1 MQFRMIINKVKKPI
15 FFLTLFGVLFWL
27 QKCAINTNLKQ
38 KNTDDYYT
46 LNTDSTE
53 NHQTENEDVSS
64 YYHSI
69 KDPKIKSIQISSEKL
84 KLVEP
89 CYYLNSEQNINI
101 DFDLLEEDPHPLQY
115 EIIHCD
121 MNWNKSD
128 LMVMEYLNGF
138 DINYIDDVLLSHGT
152 QEQYVHYHFKL
163 PNENIQFLKSGNY
176 SLNIFHEN
184 ENTNPLV
191 RLRFYVSEETAKASL
206 NITRTANIDQRNY
219 MQAVE
224 LQCNYNYNSIDDP
237 FQNLIINIQQNHQEF
252 DELWLFEPNFV
263 RDDKITFLMNED
275 RVFNG
280 GNEFRFFDM
289 SNLTTGGQN
298 TSSVFLDENGYQ
310 VKLRPEIK
318 RTYRQYLEYK
328 DFNGKFVIQSHQ
340 SDLVNT
346 QAEYASVLF
355 ELPMKKIKGDIYL
368 FGQFTNWGVH
378 DEFLMKYDSTAQ
390 KYYNKVNLKQGYYNY
405 IFVNKTG
412 EKIDARKMEGSH
424 FDANNEY
431 IIKVYYRDPIG
442 LYDRLLH
449 YQVYD
454 KNT

>member
-1 MQFRMIINKVKKPI
+1 
-15 FFLTLFGVLFWL
+15 
-27 QKCAINTNLKQ
+27 
-38 KNTDDYYT
+38 
-46 LNTDSTE
+46 
-53 NHQTENEDVSS
+53 
-64 YYHSI
+64 
-69 KDPKIKSIQISSEKL
+69 
-84 KLVEP
+84 
-89 CYYLNSEQNINI
+89 
-101 DFDLLEEDPHPLQY
+101 
-115 EIIHCD
+115 

-163 PNENIQFLKSGNY
+163 PNENIEFLKSGNY

-224 LQCNYNYNSIDDP
+224 LHCNYNYNSIDDP

-318 RTYRQYLEYK
+318 RTYRQYL
-328 DFNGKFVIQSHQ
+328 
-340 SDLVNT
+340 
-346 QAEYASVLF
+346 
-355 ELPMKKIKGDIYL
+355 
-368 FGQFTNWGVH
+368 
-378 DEFLMKYDSTAQ
+378 STR
-390 KYYNKVNLKQGYYNY
+390 
-405 IFVNKTG
+405 F
-412 EKIDARKMEGSH
+412 
-424 FDANNEY
+424 
-431 IIKVYYRDPIG
+431 
-442 LYDRLLH
+442 
-449 YQVYD
+449 
-454 KNT
+454 

>member
-1 MQFRMIINKVKKPI
+1 
-15 FFLTLFGVLFWL
+15 
-27 QKCAINTNLKQ
+27 
-38 KNTDDYYT
+38 
-46 LNTDSTE
+46 
-53 NHQTENEDVSS
+53 
-64 YYHSI
+64 
-69 KDPKIKSIQISSEKL
+69 
-84 KLVEP
+84 
-89 CYYLNSEQNINI
+89 
-101 DFDLLEEDPHPLQY
+101 
-115 EIIHCD
+115 
-121 MNWNKSD
+121 
-128 LMVMEYLNGF
+128 MVMEYLNGI

-206 NITRTANIDQRNY
+206 NITRTTNIDQRNY

-224 LQCNYNYNSIDDP
+224 LNCNYNYNSIDDP

-263 RDDKITFLMNED
+263 RDDRITFLMNED

-280 GNEFRFFDM
+280 ANEFRFFDM
-289 SNLTTGGQN
+289 SNLTSGGQN
-298 TSSVFLDENGYQ
+298 TSNVFLDENGYQ

-346 QAEYASVLF
+346 QAEYATVLF

-412 EKIDARKMEGSH
+412 EKIDARKIEGSH

-431 IIKVYYRDPIG
+431 IIKVYYRDPLG